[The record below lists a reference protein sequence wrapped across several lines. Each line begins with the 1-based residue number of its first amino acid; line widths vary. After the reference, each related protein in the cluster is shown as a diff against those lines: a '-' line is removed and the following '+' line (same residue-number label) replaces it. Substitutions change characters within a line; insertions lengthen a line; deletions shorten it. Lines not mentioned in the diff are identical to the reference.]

1 MYAFL
6 FVFQIFANLP
16 QLNEVLFQKH
26 LVKYFNH
33 MLLNLECSGDFEHL
47 HIKYRMQI
55 NAVWLGRKEVYYV
68 TE

>member
-55 NAVWLGRKEVYYV
+55 NAV
-68 TE
+68 